1 MDRLLS
7 LLSFNLC
14 IHAVP
19 PVSSSLQ
26 CRGVVLKLID
36 VTMMSDAVHRGMGQL
51 MPTTRRIVSASMY
64 TAEPGLLEPVHHV
77 CVGVPL
83 AWAQAA
89 REVISQRGGT
99 GRRSCCPWRGLRCAP
114 RASLIMVV
122 LSLRRRLQSGG

>member
-19 PVSSSLQ
+19 PLSSSLQ

-51 MPTTRRIVSASMY
+51 MPTTRRVVSASMY
-64 TAEPGLLEPVHHV
+64 TAEPGLLEPMHHV
-77 CVGVPL
+77 CVGTPL
-83 AWAQAA
+83 AWAQAV
-89 REVISQRGGT
+89 REVITQRGGT
-99 GRRSCCPWRGLRCAP
+99 GR
-114 RASLIMVV
+114 
-122 LSLRRRLQSGG
+122 